1 LGWKKREISEK
12 EVEQFSRRFQEQ
24 ARFLVDESLGVE
36 ASRVISD
43 SGWDAIY
50 VGDVGLTGRSD
61 EDVMNYAKQEGR
73 IILTHDQDFLD
84 DRRFPM
90 DQNPGV
96 VVLPGAMGAT
106 PALEME
112 LARVVVTIGQHGKAY
127 VGYKIRI
134 REDGTWAIRDR
145 DCLGGMKEA
154 RLVKFGSDGEI
165 WELEQS
171 S

>member
-1 LGWKKREISEK
+1 MGWKKREISEK

-106 PALEME
+106 GREASWTSRHDSPSRSAGRPNRNEHNAAPA
-112 LARVVVTIGQHGKAY
+112 
-127 VGYKIRI
+127 
-134 REDGTWAIRDR
+134 
-145 DCLGGMKEA
+145 
-154 RLVKFGSDGEI
+154 
-165 WELEQS
+165 
-171 S
+171 